1 MILYCICLFESL
13 FHFEFLYDL
22 HVVLHFQKSF
32 DFGPSLLDE
41 MDAVFRSFG
50 DSPVPPAPP
59 SPGLPP
65 LPASPLDE
73 TVNVRNELRE
83 MAAKV
88 TGKKKQATVS

>member
-1 MILYCICLFESL
+1 MCLQIGLHGLLLVTLNSLMIYILVFCL
-13 FHFEFLYDL
+13 
-22 HVVLHFQKSF
+22 QKSF

-50 DSPVPPAPP
+50 GSPVPPPPP

-65 LPASPLDE
+65 PPASPLDE
-73 TVNVRNELRE
+73 TINVRNELRE

>member
-1 MILYCICLFESL
+1 MICCI
-13 FHFEFLYDL
+13 
-22 HVVLHFQKSF
+22 VVLHFQKSF

-50 DSPVPPAPP
+50 DSPVPPPP